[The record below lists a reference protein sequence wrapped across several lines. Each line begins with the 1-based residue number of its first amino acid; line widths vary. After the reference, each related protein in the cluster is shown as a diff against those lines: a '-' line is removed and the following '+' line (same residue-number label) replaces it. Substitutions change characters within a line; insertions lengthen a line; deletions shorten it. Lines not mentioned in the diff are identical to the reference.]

1 LELCLD
7 SKHSAE
13 QGAILARLSA
23 GIPIPIINRQKDEAA
38 LAARREGKWVLA

>member
-13 QGAILARLSA
+13 QRAILARLSA
-23 GIPIPIINRQKDEAA
+23 GIPIINRQKDEAA